1 MYSDYDDFQKEWA
14 SSAAVVFFLCR
25 IMYTEL
31 KTAFIQKPNLYVC
44 LLFLTMILVNG
55 IPGNNTFL
63 ITASWRQRI
72 RLPLSK
78 NAAYVSKVWLTNVS
92 VRVQQRNSAWTPSSY
107 RETLYVSESACLFAC
122 KIKEPGNGS
131 DVWDTALHIVKPLAW
146 SLWWFWPKAGSTLL
160 DKGLDLEDRQAG
172 AGTFPPGTFCG
183 RGKGL
188 KKSFHCIN
196 INHISSWPSSQRQS
210 PLLLLLIS
218 STEVVLV
225 QQSSSSCYLSEVYS
239 PILTYVSAS
248 LQNCL

>member
-1 MYSDYDDFQKEWA
+1 M
-14 SSAAVVFFLCR
+14 
-25 IMYTEL
+25 
-31 KTAFIQKPNLYVC
+31 
-44 LLFLTMILVNG
+44 
-55 IPGNNTFL
+55 
-63 ITASWRQRI
+63 
-72 RLPLSK
+72 
-78 NAAYVSKVWLTNVS
+78 S

-146 SLWWFWPKAGSTLL
+146 SLWWFWPKAVSTPL

-172 AGTFPPGTFCG
+172 AGTFPAGTFCG